1 MVLIICFQN
10 RLCFNMTDST
20 PVSVLFPM
28 DFLPKTSDLPFWN
41 AFFRG
46 EAALRSPAPCI
57 QLLKICADNNIDIQV
72 ARLREELVRGTAAEL
87 AKTLEDQL
95 RLDLG
100 LAFGRETNR
109 VRPRE
114 VVERV
119 ASSL

>member
-1 MVLIICFQN
+1 MVLESAARSKPRTITKI
-10 RLCFNMTDST
+10 
-20 PVSVLFPM
+20 
-28 DFLPKTSDLPFWN
+28 PFTI
-41 AFFRG
+41 FFRG

-72 ARLREELVRGTAAEL
+72 ARLVEELDRETDAEL

-114 VVERV
+114 VVEPV
-119 ASSL
+119 ALPTWNTGF